1 MRFFKED
8 LTMPPDQELL
18 FLQQTQKRTN
28 KYFWAALIFVGIFQI
43 YNIAFALYYTDFQL
57 HTHSSRVYTVLY
69 LFMLA
74 VCLICA
80 TLGLLWRHIKKQPS
94 RLLTLYAVFAFVLL
108 LWSATLSLYDQRT
121 SDNISIYISTSIYI
135 ASLIYIRPRSAV
147 SIFLLAQG
155 MLFIGFI
162 WMELTGFKDTY
173 GVFINSFGFTIVS
186 LFISLYRYS
195 SLRHDFKNHLEI
207 EEKNRMILE
216 QSQKLSHIANH
227 DPLTGLWNRNYLE
240 NWKENFF
247 QANSA
252 DSAANVAV
260 FIIDIDYFKLYNDA
274 FGHVAGDECLKR
286 VAHTLQELDGLLFR
300 FGGEEFL
307 CLLPGAT
314 ASAADQLALQFCHS
328 IEKQAIPAASP
339 AARLTVSVGYTIG
352 NMNNELA
359 FRQLLREADQA
370 LYIAKD
376 SGRNRT
382 VKYAAQSVSS

>member
-1 MRFFKED
+1 M
-8 LTMPPDQELL
+8 
-18 FLQQTQKRTN
+18 
-28 KYFWAALIFVGIFQI
+28 
-43 YNIAFALYYTDFQL
+43 
-57 HTHSSRVYTVLY
+57 
-69 LFMLA
+69 
-74 VCLICA
+74 
-80 TLGLLWRHIKKQPS
+80 
-94 RLLTLYAVFAFVLL
+94 
-108 LWSATLSLYDQRT
+108 
-121 SDNISIYISTSIYI
+121 
-135 ASLIYIRPRSAV
+135 
-147 SIFLLAQG
+147 
-155 MLFIGFI
+155 
-162 WMELTGFKDTY
+162 
-173 GVFINSFGFTIVS
+173 
-186 LFISLYRYS
+186 
-195 SLRHDFKNHLEI
+195 
-207 EEKNRMILE
+207 
-216 QSQKLSHIANH
+216 
-227 DPLTGLWNRNYLE
+227 E

-260 FIIDIDYFKLYNDA
+260 FIIDIDHFKLYNDA

-328 IEKQAIPAASP
+328 IEKQAIPSASP